1 MLVTLKEILQI
12 AEEKNIAV
20 GSFNTPNLTSLT
32 AILSA
37 AEELDQVFGEYV
49 ASLGATDLRS
59 AVAADYLHVEALMT
73 ASRIIREAGG
83 DPAQELGREWDDA
96 SGEDAAYAMLRRA
109 EEKHRV

>member
-37 AEELDQVFGEYV
+37 ADGY
-49 ASLGATDLRS
+49 
-59 AVAADYLHVEALMT
+59 
-73 ASRIIREAGG
+73 
-83 DPAQELGREWDDA
+83 PAP
-96 SGEDAAYAMLRRA
+96 
-109 EEKHRV
+109 